1 MVGKQF
7 HMSRNGGYIVP
18 LSKPIGWTS
27 PRMDPAINDGP
38 WVVLMCDVGSPVVPN
53 VALKWGKMMGE
64 ARCVG
69 GRKKNLCTF
78 CSILL

>member
-38 WVVLMCDVGSPVVPN
+38 WVVLMCRFTSGIKCGSQVG
-53 VALKWGKMMGE
+53 E
-64 ARCVG
+64 DDG
-69 GRKKNLCTF
+69 GG
-78 CSILL
+78 